1 MGPVH
6 LLTHWVHRT
15 TPKHLRDGDPD
26 LVRRAHLVLW
36 VVAVLETQVALFSA
50 LYWALGAPVVS
61 CAVLAVGVGLTAVPA
76 VLRRSLTAAVHYE
89 AFLVMVIL
97 DVIAWYTG
105 GLHAPALFWTVAAPI
120 IATMTAGRRAGYAWF
135 AGTCA
140 NAAAFATMALL
151 GYSWKSALASWA
163 QSALTGAAVAMLAL
177 VVFALAMV
185 YEATTD
191 AMTSALDESNQDMRR
206 VLDNVE
212 QGFVMV
218 DAEGKASAQRSAI
231 LEQWFGPPPQNTDA
245 TVWAWLSGGDERFA
259 AFVQGG
265 WEAAFDGIFP
275 IELAIDQLPKH
286 IISRDRTF
294 AVAYRPVI
302 GQDGATQSLILVLS
316 DVTLQVEAD
325 KAQRRQREHAAL
337 FERLTQDRRGFLQ
350 FWDEAENILRD
361 LRAGTPY
368 AKRLIH
374 TLKGNAG
381 FFGLESVSKVC
392 HAVECNLSEHGEP
405 PTTDDVG
412 QIEGAWA
419 KATARIAAQL
429 ASEKQRFE
437 VHVDDLTQLED
448 AIARR
453 VEHMQLARLVKEWR
467 FEQTK
472 HTFGR
477 VGEHAQALA
486 ERLGKG
492 PVNIVIDDNGMR
504 LDPATWAS
512 VWASLTHAIR
522 NAVDHGIEEA
532 DVRAAAGKP
541 KEATMRFC
549 SVVRGNDIVIEMSDD
564 GGGVNWE
571 RVRQKA
577 AAIGLPHETEDEL
590 TLALFSDGFSTRDN
604 VSEVSGRGVGLS
616 ALAASVREAGG
627 VLKLV
632 TTRGAGTTLRIITSR
647 ETPQVFA
654 RAS

>member
-1 MGPVH
+1 
-6 LLTHWVHRT
+6 
-15 TPKHLRDGDPD
+15 
-26 LVRRAHLVLW
+26 
-36 VVAVLETQVALFSA
+36 
-50 LYWALGAPVVS
+50 
-61 CAVLAVGVGLTAVPA
+61 
-76 VLRRSLTAAVHYE
+76 
-89 AFLVMVIL
+89 
-97 DVIAWYTG
+97 
-105 GLHAPALFWTVAAPI
+105 
-120 IATMTAGRRAGYAWF
+120 
-135 AGTCA
+135 
-140 NAAAFATMALL
+140 
-151 GYSWKSALASWA
+151 
-163 QSALTGAAVAMLAL
+163 
-177 VVFALAMV
+177 
-185 YEATTD
+185 
-191 AMTSALDESNQDMRR
+191 MRR

-212 QGFVMV
+212 QGFIMV

-231 LEQWFGPPPQNTDA
+231 LEQWFGPPSQNPDA
-245 TVWAWLSGGDERFA
+245 TIWPWLSGGDECFA
-259 AFVQGG
+259 AFIQGG

-294 AVAYRPVI
+294 AVTYRPVM
-302 GQDGATQSLILVLS
+302 GEDGATLSLILVLS

-337 FERLTQDRRGFLQ
+337 FERLTQDRRGFHQ
-350 FWDEAENILRD
+350 FWDEAENILSD
-361 LRAGTPY
+361 LRAGTPN

-381 FFGLESVSKVC
+381 FFGLESVANAC
-392 HAVECNLSEHGEP
+392 HAVEWNLAEHGEP
-405 PTTDDVG
+405 PTADDVG

-419 KATARIAAQL
+419 KATARIAALL

-453 VEHMQLARLVKEWR
+453 VEHMQLAGLVKGWR

-492 PVNIVIDDNGMR
+492 PVNIVIEDNGMR
-504 LDPATWAS
+504 LDPATWAPI
-512 VWASLTHAIR
+512 WASLTHAVR

-532 DVRAAAGKP
+532 DVRAEAGKP
-541 KEATMRFC
+541 KAATMRFC
-549 SVVRGNDIVIEMSDD
+549 SAVRGSDVVIEISDD

-571 RVRQKA
+571 RVREKA
-577 AAIGLPHETEDEL
+577 AALGLPHQTEDEL
-590 TLALFSDGFSTRDN
+590 TLALFSDGFSTRDS
-604 VSEVSGRGVGLS
+604 VSDVSGRGVGLS
-616 ALAASVREAGG
+616 ALASSVHEAGG

-632 TTRGAGTTLRIITSR
+632 TARGAGTTLRIIASR
-647 ETPQVFA
+647 EPPQAFA